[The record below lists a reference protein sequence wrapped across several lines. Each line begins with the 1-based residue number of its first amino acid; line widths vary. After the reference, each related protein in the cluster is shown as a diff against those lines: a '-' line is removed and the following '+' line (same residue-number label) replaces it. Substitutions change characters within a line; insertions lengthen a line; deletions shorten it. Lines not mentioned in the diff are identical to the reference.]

1 VLNLIESILQGEFMR
16 KAFRFLLFTSLLLL
30 FSTVS
35 LAASIVRD
43 INFSDY
49 KGKWVVINYWA
60 TWCGYCLEEIPELNA
75 FYRAHHNQ
83 VAMFGVN
90 YDDPGNLPRHIQQS
104 GVIFPTLAVD
114 PKRQLGLSRVSG
126 LPTTLLIAPNGRL
139 HVLTGPQTKSD
150 LEEATGL

>member
-1 VLNLIESILQGEFMR
+1 MR
-16 KAFRFLLFTSLLLL
+16 KSFIFFLFTSLLLL

-35 LAASIVRD
+35 LAASIVKD

-75 FYRAHHNQ
+75 FYRVHHNQ

-90 YDDPGNLPRHIQQS
+90 YDDPGSLSRHIQQS
-104 GVIFPTLAVD
+104 GAIFPTLAVD
-114 PKRQLGLSRVSG
+114 PKRQLGVYRING
-126 LPTTLLIAPNGRL
+126 LPTTLLITPNGRL
-139 HVLTGPQTKSD
+139 HVLTGPQTKRD
-150 LEEATGL
+150 LEDAIGL